1 MASQMTNRA
10 APSGAALALCVRG
23 VSKTFGDAVVLDAAN
38 FELRQGEVH
47 ALLGENGAGKSTLMN
62 ILTGIYAADAGTVE
76 VDGAAV
82 QVQSPAAAQVLG
94 IGMVHQHFK
103 LVMPFTGRENVRL
116 AAGATAT
123 WAETDA
129 RIDDVLKRINLKVEL
144 DIPVVKLSIAERQR
158 IEILKALTLGS
169 RILILDEPTAVLTD
183 QEAEM
188 LLALMRDL
196 AASDHAIIFIT
207 HKLREVI
214 AAGDRVSTLRRGKMV
229 MHGDQVADITSA
241 DLSTA
246 MIGGQDISQ
255 IERGE
260 TSLGAP
266 LLQATNLTVFD
277 GGVKAVDDV
286 ALTVHQGEIV
296 GLAGVGGNGQRELAE
311 ALLGLRPCQGGI
323 SLGGENLSDASVS
336 HCRSSGVRYVP
347 ADRSSDALS
356 PNNSLAD
363 NLSATAVRTGKLG
376 RMFTSPKRIT
386 DQAKSLIAAFAIAG
400 DTAGGRR
407 PVRLLSGGN
416 AQKAVLARELD
427 IEARLIIAHSPTRG
441 LDVAACRY
449 VHDRLVEATARG
461 AGVLLISEDLEEILA
476 LSDHIHVI
484 SRGKLATTAN
494 AKPRRE
500 DIGALMLGHV

>member
-158 IEILKALTLGS
+158 IEILKALTLGA

-229 MHGDQVADITSA
+229 MRD
-241 DLSTA
+241 
-246 MIGGQDISQ
+246 
-255 IERGE
+255 
-260 TSLGAP
+260 
-266 LLQATNLTVFD
+266 
-277 GGVKAVDDV
+277 
-286 ALTVHQGEIV
+286 
-296 GLAGVGGNGQRELAE
+296 
-311 ALLGLRPCQGGI
+311 
-323 SLGGENLSDASVS
+323 
-336 HCRSSGVRYVP
+336 
-347 ADRSSDALS
+347 
-356 PNNSLAD
+356 
-363 NLSATAVRTGKLG
+363 
-376 RMFTSPKRIT
+376 
-386 DQAKSLIAAFAIAG
+386 
-400 DTAGGRR
+400 
-407 PVRLLSGGN
+407 
-416 AQKAVLARELD
+416 
-427 IEARLIIAHSPTRG
+427 
-441 LDVAACRY
+441 
-449 VHDRLVEATARG
+449 
-461 AGVLLISEDLEEILA
+461 
-476 LSDHIHVI
+476 
-484 SRGKLATTAN
+484 
-494 AKPRRE
+494 
-500 DIGALMLGHV
+500 